1 MLPLA
6 GGVNLLLLIGVV
18 IGVIAL
24 WSLSLAE
31 HFIDP

>member
-6 GGVNLLLLIGVV
+6 GGVNVLLLIGVV

-24 WSLSLAE
+24 WSLFLAK